1 MRWRSQISS
10 TGSKGGLQRVSI
22 TTARSQGGIRD
33 RTGGLSFS
41 VPWTKRVG
49 RGCLPTDKVLGE
61 RWPAGIKAHCGEPG
75 VSFSVIQLALC
86 VYASLIWC
94 CMSFVAKSTI
104 VLIRLR
110 RCAFRLPLPTILPAN
125 IQSMDNKLC
134 ELRVRI
140 SYQWEITLL
149 LFYNYYFVF
158 IQPLSVFLLTIKRV
172 PIHIASIPIYIY
184 PTITKSIS
192 KYI

>member
-10 TGSKGGLQRVSI
+10 TGTKGGLQRVSI
-22 TTARSQGGIRD
+22 TTAKSQGGIRD

-41 VPWTKRVG
+41 VLRTKRVA
-49 RGCLPTDKVLGE
+49 RGCLPTDKILGE
-61 RWPAGIKAHCGEPG
+61 RWPAGIKARCGEPG
-75 VSFSVIQLALC
+75 VSFPVIQLALC
-86 VYASLIWC
+86 VYVSLIWC

-110 RCAFRLPLPTILPAN
+110 RCDFRLPLPIIFLAN

-149 LFYNYYFVF
+149 L
-158 IQPLSVFLLTIKRV
+158 
-172 PIHIASIPIYIY
+172 
-184 PTITKSIS
+184 
-192 KYI
+192 